1 MVARGTIPQ
10 IPPIESTPTRR
21 IAFVGLDKAG
31 KTTTLKRLSKGILMS
46 TRPTHG
52 FNTEAFNFLGL
63 RFNVFD
69 LGGQDSYQIFWEKF
83 LPQQEAVVFFIDS
96 ADTKR
101 LAKVRFALN
110 KTLSLVKPEISVMI
124 LANKQ
129 DLPNALNVSDLI
141 KNLDLRFAP
150 KLQNLEIFP
159 VSALTGLGLY
169 DAFQWLASVLEIN
182 VGESKCT
189 LYGFY
194 VYEKNVGIPL
204 IASESVMKIKNP
216 LLSSDP
222 TMITALHSALRSFA
236 TEMVQTELKT
246 VKVKSSKTGQRFQ
259 LVTIGY
265 ENLIVVLVTPEG
277 DNEDIISALGEAIL
291 KIVLD
296 KLDLTEVMPE
306 LKDFH
311 LNEVLKIIKPF
322 LRNVEELKESA
333 AFRGLDTDFPL
344 SSQQQIRSEP
354 ITTSSSAME
363 TSDNASNKLT
373 FSDIDSSSSNELST
387 QQNSF
392 SHSSTSSS
400 SSSSAQD
407 SSSQPSKPITPSSS
421 GPSPVSNQQNQTT
434 PPKAGD
440 DMMFFRMGVAERIKY
455 LQETRKRLQD

>member
-1 MVARGTIPQ
+1 MVVRRTIPQ
-10 IPPIESTPTRR
+10 KPPIDSKDTRR

-31 KTTTLKRLSKGILMS
+31 KTTTLKRLSKGILVS

-52 FNTEAFNFLGL
+52 FNTETINFLGL

-110 KTLSLVKPEISVMI
+110 KTLSLVKPEISVMV

-129 DLPNALNVSDLI
+129 DLPNALRVSDLM

-150 KLQNLEIFP
+150 KLQNLEFFP

-169 DAFQWLASVLEIN
+169 DAFQWLASVLEIT

-204 IASESVMKIKNP
+204 VASESVMKVKNP
-216 LLSSDP
+216 LLLSDP

-236 TEMVQTELKT
+236 TEMVQTELNV
-246 VKVKSSKTGQRFQ
+246 VKIKSSKTGQRFQ
-259 LVTIGY
+259 LVSIGY

-296 KLDLTEVMPE
+296 KLDMTNMMPE

-311 LNEVLKIIKPF
+311 LNEVLKIIRPF
-322 LRNVEELKESA
+322 LRNVEELKESTA
-333 AFRGLDTDFPL
+333 YSPDFPVSTSQRQIQPETY
-344 SSQQQIRSEP
+344 SS
-354 ITTSSSAME
+354 SSSASNI
-363 TSDNASNKLT
+363 SDLSPP
-373 FSDIDSSSSNELST
+373 SSSASSA
-387 QQNSF
+387 QQASV
-392 SHSSTSSS
+392 SPSS

-407 SSSQPSKPITPSSS
+407 STLKPTKSRIPLSSDPNPVSKPE
-421 GPSPVSNQQNQTT
+421 NQETS
-434 PPKAGD
+434 PKAAD
-440 DMMFFRMGVAERIKY
+440 DMVFFRMGVAERIKY
-455 LQETRKRLQD
+455 LQATRNRLRED